1 MKKLLIVLA
10 LAGALKADIVGPM
23 PVQQLD
29 SGAVWGLSGSVT
41 YALNNALTGTSSAA
55 VDLSGSN
62 GVLLSLTGTS
72 LVTIYFSNQNLTY
85 TTGAVSAYQVQ
96 APGNYRVGAK
106 ARYISFVNSGKT
118 PTGRVSAF
126 YYLETPSV
134 AVTAPTPTPGILP
147 VSVTANVTLNPV
159 SNSAYVATSYTVG
172 VTTINLTTVAGASV
186 PCVICLSSDGGAAAG
201 FKVGF
206 NQSSTPPTIM
216 SSFGKGHYIAAST
229 TAQCWGPYVAGT
241 HAHMV
246 GVEGDSSIIVEVDK
260 VQ

>member
-134 AVTAPTPTPGILP
+134 AVTAPTPTPGIQ
-147 VSVTANVTLNPV
+147 
-159 SNSAYVATSYTVG
+159 G
-172 VTTINLTTVAGASV
+172 VTITASPKITVAQNISVHLSLTPVCYNLSSTAGASGKGYIYHFQ
-186 PCVICLSSDGGAAAG
+186 PNWGGASAQLEVAPNPTPSAAFLG
-201 FKVGF
+201 GL
-206 NQSSTPPTIM
+206 
-216 SSFGKGHYIAAST
+216 
-229 TAQCWGPYVAGT
+229 GPYIPTSMTAGVKDGPFVSGSCLLLKAGT
-241 HAHMV
+241 AT
-246 GVEGDSSIIVEVDK
+246 DVDGYLS
-260 VQ
+260 VQTVP